1 VCFRRRLE
9 EASAKHTEKK
19 DEMRELEKRNVKV
32 FEDRKHRKTKLKE
45 LNKKLDK
52 ETKKVGDFL
61 PVGLIVIRR

>member
-1 VCFRRRLE
+1 
-9 EASAKHTEKK
+9 
-19 DEMRELEKRNVKV
+19 MRELEKRNVKV